1 MDFLARS
8 LSHCLIGVLAIEQL
22 IVEMT
27 YVNKGKTLLQSRRTS
42 INFRDKC
49 LLPVFRTVVR
59 LIQSFKEQV
68 SGGDESA

>member
-1 MDFLARS
+1 MDFLGRS

-42 INFRDKC
+42 INF
-49 LLPVFRTVVR
+49 
-59 LIQSFKEQV
+59 
-68 SGGDESA
+68 